1 MADIL
6 ADLAE
11 ALKQAG
17 LADFFAGGTG
27 AHKREYLK
35 WIGEAKRPATRA
47 ARIGQAIE
55 MLGKKRAE
63 AAARRRKQT

>member
-1 MADIL
+1 MADIPQ
-6 ADLAE
+6 DLAE

-17 LADFFAGGTG
+17 LEDFFAGCTR
-27 AHKREYLK
+27 AHQREYLK

-47 ARIGQAIE
+47 ARISQAIE